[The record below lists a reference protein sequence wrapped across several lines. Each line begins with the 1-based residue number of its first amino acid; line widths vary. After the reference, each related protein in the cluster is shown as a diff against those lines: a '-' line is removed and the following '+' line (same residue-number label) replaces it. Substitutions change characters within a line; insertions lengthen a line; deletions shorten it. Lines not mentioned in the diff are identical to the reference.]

1 MKVEKSSGPK
11 IVFFLSSEK
20 EKGVRILT
28 LSIAHVKA
36 LKQGSQ
42 DSQNQKE
49 RYALKEPL
57 SHRVYPAK
65 QLLVRTSIVHSK
77 TMPA

>member
-1 MKVEKSSGPK
+1 M
-11 IVFFLSSEK
+11 
-20 EKGVRILT
+20 T

-65 QLLVRTSIVHSK
+65 QLLVRIR
-77 TMPA
+77 